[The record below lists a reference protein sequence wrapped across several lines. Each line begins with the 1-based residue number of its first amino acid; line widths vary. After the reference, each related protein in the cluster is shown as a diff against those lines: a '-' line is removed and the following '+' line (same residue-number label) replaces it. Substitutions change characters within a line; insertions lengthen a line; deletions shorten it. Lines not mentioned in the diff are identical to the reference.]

1 MKPNMGRRRGGMPYA
16 RVEYIPGAP
25 GIKVSKFKLG
35 SGQYDSGLKMVS
47 HETLLVRQ
55 EALEAARI
63 AINAMLQKK
72 LGEGNYVLRLIVYP
86 HVILRRHE
94 FLAAAGADRL
104 SQGMRRA
111 YGKPTSRAAQVSKG
125 GVVFEVYSRAENL
138 NVLREA
144 LKTGT
149 YKLPLKTGVEPIKA

>member
-1 MKPNMGRRRGGMPYA
+1 MKPDMGKRGGMPYA

-25 GIKVSKFKLG
+25 GVKVSKFKLG
-35 SGQYDSGLKMVS
+35 SGQYDSGLRMVS
-47 HETLLVRQ
+47 HENVLLRQ
-55 EALEAARI
+55 EAIEAARV
-63 AINAMLQKK
+63 AINSVLQKK
-72 LGEGNYVLRLIVYP
+72 LGEGNYVLRVIAYP

-111 YGKPTSRAAQVSKG
+111 YGKPSSRAAHVPTG

-144 LKTGT
+144 LKRGT
-149 YKLPLKTGVEPIKA
+149 YKLPMNTGVEPIQA